1 MRYLAQQTLILYFCH
16 MNILLTGSKGFL
28 GFRTLERLVKLD
40 YVDKIIA
47 TGRSLQKPREISH
60 PKVKY
65 ILGDLSDNAF
75 VNTLIKDID
84 IVINTASLSSPWG
97 TETSF
102 YLANI
107 QTQKNIISASEIT
120 GVKRFIYISSPSIY
134 YNGEDRNMVKE
145 NDPLP
150 TKFVNHYSKSKRD
163 AELLLE
169 NSKLDYITIR
179 PRALIG
185 RGDSVIMPRLI
196 KAHSDGRLKIIGDGE
211 NRVDLTSVENV
222 VESIVLSI
230 IAPDKALNNAY
241 NITDG
246 NPVKLWR
253 SINTVLKGIG
263 KEQIYK
269 TVNFRVA
276 YFAASILEL
285 VSNCITKEEPSLTK
299 YSFGVLSKTF
309 TLDIS
314 KAVELL
320 NYKPVITTEE
330 SIEEFINW
338 YKENEEN

>member
-1 MRYLAQQTLILYFCH
+1 
-16 MNILLTGSKGFL
+16 MNILLTGSTGFL
-28 GFRTLERLVKLD
+28 GFRTLERLVKLN

-47 TGRSLQKPREISH
+47 TGRSLQKSRKISH

-65 ILGDLSDNAF
+65 ILGDLSDKAF

-97 TETSF
+97 SEASF

-107 QTQKNIISASEIT
+107 QTQKNIISSSEIT

-145 NDPLP
+145 NAPLP

-196 KAHSDGRLKIIGDGE
+196 KAHSDGKLKIIGDGE

-222 VESIVLSI
+222 VESIVLSLM
-230 IAPDKALNNAY
+230 APNKALNNAY

-246 NPVKLWR
+246 NPVKLWK

-269 TVNFRVA
+269 TVNFKVA

-285 VSNCITKEEPSLTK
+285 VSRCITKEEPSLTK
-299 YSFGVLSKTF
+299 YSVGILSKSF

-320 NYKPVITTEE
+320 KYKPVITTEE

>member
-1 MRYLAQQTLILYFCH
+1 
-16 MNILLTGSKGFL
+16 MNILLTGSTGFL
-28 GFRTLERLVKLD
+28 GFRTLERLVKLN

-47 TGRSLQKPREISH
+47 TGRSLQKSRKISH

-65 ILGDLSDNAF
+65 ILGDLSDKAF

-97 TETSF
+97 SEASF

-107 QTQKNIISASEIT
+107 QTQKNIISSSEIT

-145 NDPLP
+145 NAPLP

-196 KAHSDGRLKIIGDGE
+196 KAHSDGKLKIIGDGE

-222 VESIVLSI
+222 VESIVLSLM
-230 IAPDKALNNAY
+230 APNKALNNAY

-246 NPVKLWR
+246 NPVKLWK

-285 VSNCITKEEPSLTK
+285 VSRCITKEEPSLTK
-299 YSFGVLSKTF
+299 YSVGILSKSF

-320 NYKPVITTEE
+320 KYKPVITTEE

>member
-1 MRYLAQQTLILYFCH
+1 
-16 MNILLTGSKGFL
+16 MNILLTGSTGFL

-47 TGRSLQKPREISH
+47 TGRTLKKSREISH

-65 ILGDLSDNAF
+65 ILGDLSNKVF
-75 VNTLIKDID
+75 VDTLIKDID

-97 TETSF
+97 TEASF
-102 YLANI
+102 YSANI
-107 QTQKNIISASEIT
+107 QTQKNIISSSERT
-120 GVKRFIYISSPSIY
+120 GVKRIIYISSPSIY
-134 YNGEDRNMVKE
+134 YNGEDRNMVQE
-145 NDPLP
+145 NAPLP
-150 TKFVNHYSKSKRD
+150 TKFINHYSKSKRE

-185 RGDSVIMPRLI
+185 RGDTIIMPRLI

-211 NRVDLTSVENV
+211 NKVDLTSVENV
-222 VESIVLSI
+222 VESIALSI
-230 IAPDKALNNAY
+230 MAPNNALNNAY

-263 KEQIYK
+263 KEQINK

-276 YFAASILEL
+276 YIAASILEL
-285 VSNCITKEEPSLTK
+285 FSKYITKEEPSLTK
-299 YSFGVLSKTF
+299 YSVGVLSKTF

-314 KAVELL
+314 KADELL

>member
-1 MRYLAQQTLILYFCH
+1 
-16 MNILLTGSKGFL
+16 MNILLTGSTGFL
-28 GFRTLERLVKLD
+28 GFRTLERLVKLN
-40 YVDKIIA
+40 YVDKIIG
-47 TGRSLQKPREISH
+47 TGRSLQKSRKISH

-65 ILGDLSDNAF
+65 ILGDLSDKAF

-97 TETSF
+97 SEASF

-107 QTQKNIISASEIT
+107 QTQKNIISSSEIT

-145 NDPLP
+145 NAPLP

-196 KAHSDGRLKIIGDGE
+196 KAHSDGKLKIIGDGE

-222 VESIVLSI
+222 VESIVLSLM
-230 IAPDKALNNAY
+230 APNKALNNAY

-246 NPVKLWR
+246 NPVKLWK

-285 VSNCITKEEPSLTK
+285 VSRCITKEEPSLTK
-299 YSFGVLSKTF
+299 YSVGILSKTF

-320 NYKPVITTEE
+320 KYKPVITTEE

>member
-1 MRYLAQQTLILYFCH
+1 
-16 MNILLTGSKGFL
+16 MNILLTGSTGFL
-28 GFRTLERLVKLD
+28 GFRTLERLVKLN

-47 TGRSLQKPREISH
+47 TGRSLQKSRKISH

-65 ILGDLSDNAF
+65 ILGDLSDKAF

-97 TETSF
+97 SEASF

-107 QTQKNIISASEIT
+107 QTQKNIISSSEIT

-145 NDPLP
+145 NAPLP

-196 KAHSDGRLKIIGDGE
+196 KAHSDGKLKIIGDGE

-222 VESIVLSI
+222 VESIVLSLM
-230 IAPDKALNNAY
+230 APNKALNNAY

-246 NPVKLWR
+246 NPVKLWK

-285 VSNCITKEEPSLTK
+285 VSRCITKEEPSLTK
-299 YSFGVLSKTF
+299 YSVGILSKTF

-320 NYKPVITTEE
+320 KYKPVITTEE

>member
-1 MRYLAQQTLILYFCH
+1 
-16 MNILLTGSKGFL
+16 MNILLTGSTGFL
-28 GFRTLERLVKLD
+28 GFRTLERLVKLN

-47 TGRSLQKPREISH
+47 TGRSLQKYRKISH

-65 ILGDLSDNAF
+65 ILGDLSDKAF

-97 TETSF
+97 SEASF

-107 QTQKNIISASEIT
+107 QTQKNIISSSEIT

-145 NDPLP
+145 NAPLP

-196 KAHSDGRLKIIGDGE
+196 KAHSDGKLKIIGDGE

-222 VESIVLSI
+222 VESIVLSLM
-230 IAPDKALNNAY
+230 APNKALNNAY

-246 NPVKLWR
+246 NPVKLWK

-285 VSNCITKEEPSLTK
+285 VSRCITKEEPSLTK
-299 YSFGVLSKTF
+299 YSVGILSKTF

-320 NYKPVITTEE
+320 KYKPVITTEE

>member
-1 MRYLAQQTLILYFCH
+1 
-16 MNILLTGSKGFL
+16 MNILLTGSTGFL
-28 GFRTLERLVKLD
+28 GFRTLERLVKLN
-40 YVDKIIA
+40 YVDKIIG
-47 TGRSLQKPREISH
+47 TGRSLQKSRKISH

-65 ILGDLSDNAF
+65 ILGDLSDKAF

-97 TETSF
+97 SEASF

-107 QTQKNIISASEIT
+107 QTQNNIISSSEIT

-145 NDPLP
+145 NAPLP

-196 KAHSDGRLKIIGDGE
+196 KAHSDGKLKIIGDGE

-222 VESIVLSI
+222 VESIVLSLM
-230 IAPDKALNNAY
+230 APNKALNNAY

-246 NPVKLWR
+246 NPVKLWK

-285 VSNCITKEEPSLTK
+285 VSRCITKEEPSLTK
-299 YSFGVLSKTF
+299 YSVGILSKTF

-320 NYKPVITTEE
+320 KYKPVITTEE